1 MTILFVTV
9 AILDATLSILD
20 VTVAVFDVIV
30 DIMDVTVAIMYV
42 TVARLV
48 QLSLAKTQLKV
59 CTTFC
64 LQCHGDWEAHAIY
77 LEQNILLPIHI
88 TLSVVQVD
96 KLCLTCSVIV

>member
-1 MTILFVTV
+1 MAILFVTV
-9 AILDATLSILD
+9 AILDATLAILD

-30 DIMDVTVAIMYV
+30 DIMDVTVAILYV
-42 TVARLV
+42 TVAYLV
-48 QLSLAKTQLKV
+48 QLSLAKNTIKSLHTV
-59 CTTFC
+59 C

-77 LEQNILLPIHI
+77 LEQNIFLPIHI